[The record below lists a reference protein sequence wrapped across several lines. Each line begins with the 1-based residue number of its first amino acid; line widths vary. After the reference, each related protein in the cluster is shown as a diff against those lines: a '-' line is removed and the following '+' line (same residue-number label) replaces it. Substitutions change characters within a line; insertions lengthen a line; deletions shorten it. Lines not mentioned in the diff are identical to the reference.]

1 MPANRWL
8 KQEKNLMAKKGYGV
22 KHLSAPGMSYKP
34 KSNMTLHGKHA
45 ESMKAHNVG
54 DDVEL
59 TVKAKKTGHSI
70 DPMDGN
76 HRSEYEIHSI
86 KENDAD
92 EVSGPNTK
100 GAKNGADD
108 SDSRQ

>member
-1 MPANRWL
+1 
-8 KQEKNLMAKKGYGV
+8 MAKKTHGV
-22 KHLSAPGMSYKP
+22 RTLTSPSMEYKP

-45 ESMKAHNVG
+45 ESLKSHNVG

-59 TVKAKKTGHSI
+59 TVKAKKTGHNI
-70 DPMDGN
+70 DSMNGG

-86 KENDAD
+86 KENNIEDVA
-92 EVSGPNTK
+92 GPNTK
-100 GAKNGADD
+100 GSKNGEDD